1 MPSRK
6 LALVAPVAALALAV
20 TACGSDSDST
30 SSTTTPTTPGTSAA
44 STAPTTAGTS
54 SASLDAAKAN
64 AEKFTVKPTAIKQT
78 KPLTKVPPKG
88 KKVGFVVCADPTCV
102 ILGKHLKA
110 ATDKLGW
117 ELTTVNATATNPGA
131 AIQQLVDAGVDYVAE
146 TGVDTNAFQ
155 SQYALLKEK
164 KIPLF
169 QCYGA
174 ADIPAGESNGIYGN
188 CFDSSSAKVYA
199 PALADWVITDSG
211 GKAHTLIMD
220 LPAFPILT
228 AQAKAAKAQFD
239 AACPDCK
246 TDTLELT
253 VNDLTGGQVLSNLTS
268 YLQTHPDINYVYETY
283 QGFNASGI
291 ANAVKSLGG
300 GKIKIVGQQGAQA
313 EMREII
319 SGTSAAWTELPQG
332 VAMWT
337 MADQMARLSVGEW
350 DSANEREQAVPPLF
364 IVDTPE
370 VAKTL
375 VDFKSGWEGPD
386 GYQDAYA
393 KVWGL

>member
-6 LALVAPVAALALAV
+6 LALVAPVALLALAA
-20 TACGSDSDST
+20 TACGSDSTNAST
-30 SSTTTPTTPGTSAA
+30 KTTTTPGTSTTTGA
-44 STAPTTAGTS
+44 SSPT
-54 SASLDAAKAN
+54 LDAAKAN
-64 AEKFTVKPTAIKQT
+64 AEKFTVKPTTIKQT
-78 KPLTKVPPKG
+78 KALSKVPPKG

-117 ELTTVNATATNPGA
+117 SLTTVNASATNPGA

-146 TGVDTNAFQ
+146 TGTDTNAFQ

-169 QCYGA
+169 LCYGA
-174 ADIPAGESNGIYGN
+174 ADVPAGEANGIYGN
-188 CFDSSSAKVYA
+188 CFDTSSAKVYG
-199 PALADWVITDSG
+199 PALADWIITDSG

-228 AQAKAAKAQFD
+228 AQAKAVKGELD
-239 AACPDCK
+239 ASCPDCK
-246 TDTLELT
+246 TETLALT

-268 YLQTHPDINYVYETY
+268 YLQTHTDIDYVYETY

-291 ANAVKSLGG
+291 ANAVKSLNG
-300 GKIKIVGQQGAQA
+300 GKIKVVGAQGAQA
-313 EMREII
+313 EMREIMN
-319 SGTSAAWTELPQG
+319 GTSAAWTELPQG
-332 VAMWT
+332 VSMWS

-375 VDFKSGWEGPD
+375 VDLKSGWEGPD